1 MNGFE
6 SIFERIF
13 QNSHWSEDIKKLL
26 QDPLW
31 GYARGFNLLLW
42 IGVIITLITTALV
55 LFKRS
60 RKEGILVSQKRI
72 YAGFGVLL
80 SFFSITI
87 TFYMLAYNIE
97 PYFDLLKELGYT
109 FSILGPVPIILA
121 IENYMFKKTKH
132 FFSIFSIALAIFCI
146 IFLFISTNSS
156 VLRTITGSGA
166 IVLILLFFILYMKI
180 IALSVGRIRSKSIIT
195 FLGLL
200 CIAVAILLDSEAVME
215 AGIPLFIAPSI
226 YI

>member
-97 PYFDLLKELGYT
+97 PYFDL
-109 FSILGPVPIILA
+109 
-121 IENYMFKKTKH
+121 
-132 FFSIFSIALAIFCI
+132 
-146 IFLFISTNSS
+146 
-156 VLRTITGSGA
+156 
-166 IVLILLFFILYMKI
+166 
-180 IALSVGRIRSKSIIT
+180 
-195 FLGLL
+195 
-200 CIAVAILLDSEAVME
+200 
-215 AGIPLFIAPSI
+215 
-226 YI
+226 